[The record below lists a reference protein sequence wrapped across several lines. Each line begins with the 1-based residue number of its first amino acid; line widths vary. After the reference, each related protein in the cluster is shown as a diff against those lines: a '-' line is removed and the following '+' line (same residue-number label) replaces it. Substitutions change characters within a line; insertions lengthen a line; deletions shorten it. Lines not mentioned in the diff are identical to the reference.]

1 MKFNFVGLNE
11 KQTLAV
17 RELSATLGFEIDAE
31 GTKVKVV
38 AGDNLS
44 SIAKKFNTTWQKLYQ
59 LNKEMI
65 DRDARAHGV
74 KEHFENYIYPGQV
87 LKLK

>member
-38 AGDNLS
+38 AGENLS
-44 SIAKKFNTTWQKLYQ
+44 VSK
-59 LNKEMI
+59 
-65 DRDARAHGV
+65 RCGV
-74 KEHFENYIYPGQV
+74 YTVKYSRPCV
-87 LKLK
+87 AAT

>member
-38 AGDNLS
+38 AGENLS
-44 SIAKKFNTTWQKLYQ
+44 VSKRCGVYTVKYSRPCELY
-59 LNKEMI
+59 
-65 DRDARAHGV
+65 RAISYLANG
-74 KEHFENYIYPGQV
+74 
-87 LKLK
+87 